1 MCEIGYT
8 DYTLTDM
15 KRYQFAF
22 NTLTLFLTCFALL
35 SYFPLRRIHRL
46 YNVYKNNKYQTP
58 SVQHQPS
65 PEKKTAPT
73 SLISREEH
81 RITRN
86 LHAKYPVTE
95 KKPFVIVI
103 ASYNNE
109 TYCEK
114 NLLSVFDQTYKN
126 YRVIYIDDCSTD
138 KTFEKVEKFV
148 KDRGLE
154 DKVTLI
160 HNTER
165 RLKLANLYKA
175 YISCRNDEIIVCLDG
190 DDWLAHEN
198 VLKEVNHY
206 YQNPDVWL
214 TYSMAINHPKYEK
227 KDGSCITDKDLIN
240 NNIRDIPFCISML
253 RTFYASLFKMIKLKD
268 LLYKGKFL
276 PSADDF
282 AFMIPM
288 IEMAPTHTLFIPEV
302 QYVINDSNPIR
313 EHHVISNLQVKLM
326 KHIKKLE
333 KYKPLDDSFHPTN
346 IALPQVKTSMDLIV
360 ISNDSPKFLT
370 TALQNYKLNFSPLHT
385 IYVLFKASSPEIQRE
400 YDKLI
405 ASFPTVTFIK
415 EGELSFK
422 NLIEKSTFYVAV
434 ATDDFQLKH
443 PVNTLDCIKDL
454 ELTQSVNFLIDHPNF
469 SSPPLKINESLR
481 AISLANAI
489 KDPELFGDSFF
500 SIFQKKFILD
510 NLPDKK
516 SSENLLNLLCLKE
529 QSLSETALFLD
540 EPLTIP
546 LHSEF

>member
-1 MCEIGYT
+1 
-8 DYTLTDM
+8 M
-15 KRYQFAF
+15 KRYQIAF
-22 NTLTLFLTCFALL
+22 NTLTLLLTCFALL
-35 SYFPLRRIHRL
+35 SYFPYRRLHRL
-46 YNVYKNNKYQTP
+46 HNAYKNNKYQEP
-58 SVQHQPS
+58 AIQCQPVA
-65 PEKKTAPT
+65 EKQTHPAGH
-73 SLISREEH
+73 ISREDH
-81 RITRN
+81 RIVRN

-95 KKPFVIVI
+95 KKSFVIVI

-138 KTFEKVEKFV
+138 KTFEKVEKFI
-148 KDRGLE
+148 KDHGCE

-175 YISCRNDEIIVCLDG
+175 YISCNNDEIIVCLDG

-198 VLKEVNHY
+198 VLKEINHY

-227 KDGSCITDKDLIN
+227 KDGSCITDNDLTN
-240 NNIRDIPFCISML
+240 NNIRDLPFCISML

-282 AFMIPM
+282 AFMVPM
-288 IEMAPTHTLFIPEV
+288 IEMAPTHSLFIPEI
-302 QYVINDSNPIR
+302 QYIINDSNPIR
-313 EHHVISNLQVKLM
+313 EHNVISNLQVKLM
-326 KHIKKLE
+326 KHLKKQE
-333 KYKPLDDSFHPTN
+333 KYKPLDDSFNPSNMT
-346 IALPQVKTSMDLIV
+346 LPQIKTSMDLII

-370 TALQNYKLNFSPLHT
+370 IALQNYKLNFSPLHT
-385 IYVLFKASSPEIQRE
+385 IYVFFKATSPQIQRD

-405 ASFPTVTFIK
+405 ATFPTVTFIK
-415 EGELSFK
+415 ESELSFK
-422 NLIEKSTFYVAV
+422 NLIEKSTFYVAI

-443 PVNTLDCIKDL
+443 PINTLDCINDL

-469 SSPPLKINESLR
+469 SAPTLKLKESLR
-481 AISLANAI
+481 AISLATAV
-489 KDPELFGDSFF
+489 KDPELFNHSFF
-500 SIFQKKFILD
+500 TIFQKKFILD
-510 NLPDKK
+510 NLSDKK
-516 SSENLLNLLCLKE
+516 NSENLLNLLCLKE
-529 QSLSETALFLD
+529 QNLAETALFLD
-540 EPLTIP
+540 ESLTTS
-546 LHSEF
+546 LRSEF